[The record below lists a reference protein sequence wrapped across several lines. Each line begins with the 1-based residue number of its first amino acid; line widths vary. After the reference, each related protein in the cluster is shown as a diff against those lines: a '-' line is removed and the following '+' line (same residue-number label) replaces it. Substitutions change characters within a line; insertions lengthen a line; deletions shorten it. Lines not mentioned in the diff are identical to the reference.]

1 MRLSLPAST
10 PLWTAWLLVA
20 ALAAALCIVIAH
32 FGMGWAL
39 LPVAAA
45 GIAAWMILER
55 RRVLQLREMAGYA
68 VNAAAGNAGSR
79 PPRTRGDL
87 AAVAD
92 ALEKLAASVQ
102 RAKAERDHLAQA
114 LRTTEQQHRLLAES
128 AERKWRTSEERF
140 RAFMGNNPAA
150 CWIMDEQGRIV
161 YLNRALAE
169 MLDAPEDELQG
180 RSLFEV
186 FPEDLARTYDE
197 KNRQV
202 LREGRVLEGVEQAPR
217 RDGSQGHFAAFRF
230 PLRDFDGREVVG
242 GMAVDVTERIRMA
255 EALRAS
261 EERFREFMDNN
272 PALCWICDQG
282 GRITYVNKSFVAS
295 QKLSLDPVGRHPI
308 ELFLSAIARAHQQ
321 GLRQVLEQG
330 GPTETQEQLLRAD
343 GSSGDFTVFRFP
355 LVAMDGRRSVGGVAI
370 DITDRLRAAN
380 ELKAANLR
388 LQALS
393 NRIIE
398 VQESERRQIARELH
412 DEIGQCLTALKIN
425 LEGLQRAI
433 KDPAVLGRIGESVE
447 LSAHTLAQVRRL
459 SVDLRPSQLDDLGLE
474 PALRSILGRQAA
486 IGGFDGHYEARL
498 EGVKLSDQVETACFR
513 VCQEALTNIVKHG
526 RARNVW
532 VTVESSENRL
542 HLCVRDDGKGFDP
555 ALGRQRAAAGQSFG
569 LLGMQERASL
579 AGGHIEID
587 STPGKG
593 TEVRAW
599 FAIGSG
605 STDEQHENH
614 QDRIGG

>member
-1 MRLSLPAST
+1 MPA
-10 PLWTAWLLVA
+10 WTTWLLVVL
-20 ALAAALCIVIAH
+20 LATVSSVVIAR
-32 FGMGWAL
+32 FGMAWVL
-39 LPVAAA
+39 LPVVTA

-55 RRVLQLREMAGYA
+55 RRVLQLRELAGFA
-68 VNAAAGNAGSR
+68 VNVLAGNPGPR
-79 PPRTRGDL
+79 PTRTSGDL

-92 ALEKLAASVQ
+92 ALEKLAASVH
-102 RAKAERDHLAQA
+102 RLEAERDHLAQA
-114 LRTTEQQHRLLAES
+114 LRTSERQHRSLAES
-128 AERKWRTSEERF
+128 AEQKWRTSEERF

-150 CWIMDEQGRIV
+150 CWIMDEQGRIA

-169 MLDAPEDELQG
+169 MLDAPEDSLQG
-180 RSLFEV
+180 RSLREV

-217 RDGSQGHFAAFRF
+217 RDGSQGLFAAFRF
-230 PLRDFDGREVVG
+230 PLRDVDGREVVG
-242 GMAVDVTERIRMA
+242 GMAIDVTERMRMA

-282 GRITYVNKSFVAS
+282 GRITYVNKSYVAS

-308 ELFLSAIARAHQQ
+308 ELFPTAIARAHQH
-321 GLRQVLEQG
+321 GLKLVLERG
-330 GPTETQEQLLRAD
+330 APSESQEQLLRAD

-425 LEGLQRAI
+425 LEGLQRAVH
-433 KDPAVLGRIGESVE
+433 DPAVMERIGESVE

-486 IGGFDGHYEARL
+486 IGGFNGHYEARL
-498 EGVKLSDQVETACFR
+498 EGAKLSDQVETACFR
-513 VCQEALTNIVKHG
+513 VCQEALTNIVKHA

-532 VTVESSENRL
+532 VTVEKLENRL
-542 HLCVRDDGKGFDP
+542 HLRVRDDGKGFDP
-555 ALGRQRAAAGQSFG
+555 ALGRQRATAGESFG
-569 LLGMQERASL
+569 LLGMQERTSL

-599 FAIGSG
+599 FAISNGT
-605 STDEQHENH
+605 TDEQHEDH